1 MLKGIYIAASGAVM
15 KQAQLEVITQNIAN
29 VDTAGF
35 KKDALSFRDYLIPT
49 DTPTLMPDG
58 RAMTYLGSMKTDFS
72 AGNIVRTNNP
82 FDIAINGSG
91 FIALEGERYTKR
103 GDFKKDSEGSLTTA
117 GGVKVLGSSGQPIAL
132 PEGPFEID
140 SKGSISVNGAAV
152 GTIKVVDFENTET
165 LSKSGD
171 SMFSSAQAGTESKS
185 SVVQGYIE
193 KSNVDVVKDMVRM
206 ISAMREFEA
215 YQKIIQGFDE
225 VAAKVNNE
233 IGRF

>member
-29 VDTAGF
+29 ADTTGF
-35 KKDALSFRDYLIPT
+35 KKDTLSFRDYLIPK
-49 DTPTLMPDG
+49 DAPALAPDG
-58 RAMTYLGSMKTDFS
+58 RAMTYLASMKTDFS
-72 AGNIVRTNNP
+72 GGNIVKTNNP
-82 FDIAINGSG
+82 FDIAIDGSG

-103 GDFKKDSEGSLTTA
+103 GDLRKDAAGTLTTA
-117 GGVKVLGSSGQPIAL
+117 GGVKVLGSSGQPITL
-132 PEGPFEID
+132 PEGHMDID

-152 GTIKVVDFENTET
+152 GNIKVVDFENTDT

-171 SMFSSAQAGTESKS
+171 SMFTATQAGTDSKS
-185 SVVQGYIE
+185 SVAQGYVE

-206 ISAMREFEA
+206 ISAFREFEA

-225 VAAKVNNE
+225 AASKVNNE